1 MKDDV
6 SLQTNVAEELKWN
19 PGVNADRIGIAIR
32 DGIVTLSGSVP
43 SYWQKIEAENATKRV
58 SGVRAVANDLSVDVP
73 SEHIRD
79 DSDIATAAARAI
91 EWHSDLPRTIQVAVS
106 DGWVTLSGK
115 VNWQY
120 QKEEA
125 ELAVKYL
132 IGVKGIFDSIDLNTA
147 PKVADVRERIK
158 KELERTVDQEADR
171 ITIDTSD
178 GSVKLRGS
186 VRSWAD
192 DEAARRA
199 AWSVPGV
206 TSVEDNLRIGAA

>member
-6 SLQTNVAEELKWN
+6 SLQTDVSEELESD
-19 PGVNADRIGIAIR
+19 PRVDASRIGIAAR
-32 DGIVTLSGSVP
+32 EGIVTLTGSVP

-58 SGVRAVANDLSVDVP
+58 SGVRAVANDISVDLP
-73 SEHIRD
+73 SEHVRD
-79 DSDIATAAARAI
+79 DNDIAVAATQSLD
-91 EWHSDLPRTIQVAVS
+91 WHSDLPETIQVTVS
-106 DGWVTLSGK
+106 NGWVTLSGK

-132 IGVKGIFDSIDLNTA
+132 SGVTGFINNIELKTM

-158 KELERTVDQEADR
+158 KELERTVDQEANR

-178 GSVKLRGS
+178 GSVTLRGT
-186 VRSWAD
+186 VHSWQD

-199 AWSVPGV
+199 AWCVPGV
-206 TSVEDNLRIGAA
+206 TAVEDRLEVGPI